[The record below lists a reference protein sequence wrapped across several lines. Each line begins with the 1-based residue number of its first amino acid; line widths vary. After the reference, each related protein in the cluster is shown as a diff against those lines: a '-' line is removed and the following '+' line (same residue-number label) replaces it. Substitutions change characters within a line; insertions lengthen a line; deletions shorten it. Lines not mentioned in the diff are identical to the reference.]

1 MSNLIPKTLL
11 SDIPDIYETEGVS
24 NPLCYVKFFT
34 PDSNWT
40 WFIMEISK
48 DGDQTCFG
56 YVVGLDSELGFFS
69 LAELESVHGPLGLAV
84 ERDMFFTPTP
94 FEQIK
99 GNEQKT

>member
-1 MSNLIPKTLL
+1 MSNLIPQTLL
-11 SDIPDIYETEGVS
+11 SEIPDLYETEGVA
-24 NPLCYVKFFT
+24 NATCYVKLFT

-40 WFIMEISK
+40 WFIMEVSK
-48 DGDQTCFG
+48 SDENICFG
-56 YVVGLDSELGFFS
+56 YVQGLDNELGFFS
-69 LAELESVHGPLGLAV
+69 LEEIETVHGPLGLAV